1 MKQEQGQDAVAGE
14 ARSVVVQAQMR
25 RSSYRNVIDI
35 VEDGGV
41 VDTPG
46 QVGGKRKADVQGNK
60 IEIISGGS
68 GVDGGSVVNKGQS
81 LGSRPSKK
89 QKQAKKAAQSGTS
102 SAVDSGE
109 M

>member
-35 VEDGGV
+35 VDDGGISNALGH
-41 VDTPG
+41 TA
-46 QVGGKRKADVQGNK
+46 GKRKADAQGNK
-60 IEIISGGS
+60 MQIVSGISGLDSEAAG
-68 GVDGGSVVNKGQS
+68 NKGQS
-81 LGSRPSKK
+81 SGSRPSKK
-89 QKQAKKAAQSGTS
+89 LKQAKKAAQSEAS
-102 SAVDSGE
+102 NAVGFGE